1 MHNILSELL
10 ISVDLD
16 YLDWTVDVDWM
27 LCMSDQYQMVPGA
40 PAAAPPEL
48 IVHTI
53 LGTLIVM

>member
-27 LCMSDQYQMVPGA
+27 CVCQINIRWYRVRLPRRRRN
-40 PAAAPPEL
+40 
-48 IVHTI
+48 
-53 LGTLIVM
+53 